1 MSRQRKLKHE
11 AERYDAVKEFSVA
24 DPKAMKGR
32 WGEMFPGKDLY
43 LEMGCGRGQF
53 LAKQALLHPENAYIG
68 TECRLS
74 VALRAM
80 ELIRAGGNDEVHR
93 NLLPGERRE
102 DFEALVP
109 AKEPLSNAT
118 VIAEL
123 IGDPRDYFADGELSG
138 VYANFSDP
146 WPKSRHEKRR
156 MTSKSYLEAYR
167 AITRPGGFLEIKTDN
182 DDLFRFTLEMINELH
197 EGVETRRTDTVRMPG
212 EPAEEGEAD
221 GRSYVIEELSYDL
234 HRSNYA
240 AKDVTT
246 QYEEKFMAKGVPIK
260 YVRVRF

>member
-11 AERYDAVKEFSVA
+11 DERFEAVREFAVS

-32 WGEMFPGKDLY
+32 WGERFPGKDLY

-68 TECRLS
+68 AECRLS
-74 VALRAM
+74 VAVRAM

-109 AKEPLSNAT
+109 EKEPLPNALI
-118 VIAEL
+118 IADL
-123 IGDPRDYFADGELSG
+123 IADPRDYFADGELSG
-138 VYANFSDP
+138 IYCNFSDP

-156 MTSKSYLEAYR
+156 MTSRAYLEAYR
-167 AITRPGGFLEIKTDN
+167 AICKPGGVLEIKTDN
-182 DDLFRFTLEMINELH
+182 DDLFRFTLEVINELH
-197 EGVETRRTDTVRMPG
+197 EGVETRRTDTVPLFG
-212 EPAEEGEAD
+212 EKPLSAED
-221 GRSYVIEELSYDL
+221 GRSFVIEELSYDL
-234 HRSNYA
+234 HRSGYA

-246 QYEEKFMAKGVPIK
+246 QYEEKFMARGIPIK

>member
-1 MSRQRKLKHE
+1 MRQRKVKHE
-11 AERYDAVKEFSVA
+11 AERFDAVREYAVA
-24 DPKAMKGR
+24 DAKAMKGR
-32 WGEMFPGKDLY
+32 WGERFPGKDLY

-68 TECRLS
+68 TECRVS

-102 DFEALVP
+102 VFEALVSE
-109 AKEPLSNAT
+109 KEPLPNAT
-118 VIAEL
+118 VIAEMIL
-123 IGDPRDYFADGELSG
+123 DPRDYFADGELSG
-138 VYANFSDP
+138 IYCNFSDP

-156 MTSKSYLEAYR
+156 LTSRSYLEAYR
-167 AITRPGGFLEIKTDN
+167 AICRPGGFLAIKTDN
-182 DDLFRFTLEMINELH
+182 DDLFRFTLETINELH

-212 EPAEEGEAD
+212 EPAESAPAD
-221 GRSYVIEELSYDL
+221 GRSFVIEELSYDL
-234 HRSNYA
+234 HSSDYA

-246 QYEEKFMAKGVPIK
+246 QYEDRFVARGTKIK
-260 YVRVRF
+260 YVKVRF